1 LLCRRA
7 RRLAPALTALLI
19 VPAAVGAWVQGS
31 LPPFDLSDPA
41 FAARPAGLDRLKR
54 AAAVVPGDAQLVA
67 DEGLV
72 APLAGRSD
80 IRRLTA
86 RPVPAA
92 SAYVVMDRVAWAP
105 TGRGQRRHDEI
116 LAWLEGGQRRVL
128 VDDGRFIVW
137 GPEPEGAAP

>member
-1 LLCRRA
+1 M
-7 RRLAPALTALLI
+7 
-19 VPAAVGAWVQGS
+19 PAAVGAWVQGS
-31 LPPFDLSDPA
+31 LPPFNSSDPA

-54 AAAVVPGDAQLVA
+54 AAAVVPADAPLTA

-92 SAYVVMDRVAWAP
+92 GSYVVIDRAAWSP
-105 TGRGQRRHDEI
+105 TSRAQRRHDEI
-116 LAWLEGGQRRVL
+116 LASLMAGNRPVL
-128 VDDGRFIVW
+128 VDDDQFVVW
-137 GPEPEGAAP
+137 GPEQGGVAP